1 MTSFHSRREALE
13 FYQKEYPHIHKSF
26 IELAIDYDILE
37 QERITQ
43 DIMIMEKLEMEKRV
57 NSDAEFRNSKMRDRL
72 KKKLAL
78 KNLTIEQ
85 KAEGCQKVIEF
96 T

>member
-1 MTSFHSRREALE
+1 MTSFHSKREAIK

-43 DIMIMEKLEMEKRV
+43 DIEAIKILQAQKDAH
-57 NSDAEFRNSKMRDRL
+57 SDAEFRNSKMKDRL
-72 KKKLAL
+72 RKKLEL
-78 KNLTIEQ
+78 KNLSIEQ
-85 KAEGCQKVIEF
+85 KGCHPEVIEF

>member
-1 MTSFHSRREALE
+1 MTSFHSKREALE
-13 FYQKEYPHIHKSF
+13 FYSKEYPNVPKHF
-26 IELAIDYDILE
+26 IELAIDYDIYE

-43 DIMIMEKLEMEKRV
+43 DIEALKIIQARKEVE
-57 NSDAEFRNSKMRDRL
+57 SDASMRSSKIKDRL
-72 KKKLAL
+72 KKKFNE

-85 KAEGCQKVIEF
+85 SKSCIPIEF

>member
-43 DIMIMEKLEMEKRV
+43 DIEAIKILQAQKDAH
-57 NSDAEFRNSKMRDRL
+57 SDAEFRNSKMKDRL
-72 KKKLAL
+72 RKKLAL

-85 KAEGCQKVIEF
+85 KGECQKLIEF

>member
-1 MTSFHSRREALE
+1 MTSFHSKREAIE

-37 QERITQ
+37 QQRITDDIERIKILQ
-43 DIMIMEKLEMEKRV
+43 AKKDAH
-57 NSDAEFRNSKMRDRL
+57 SDAEIRNSKMKDRL
-72 KKKLAL
+72 RKKLEL
-78 KNLTIEQ
+78 KNLSIEQ
-85 KAEGCQKVIEF
+85 KGCHPEVIEF

>member
-1 MTSFHSRREALE
+1 MTSFHSKREAIE

-43 DIMIMEKLEMEKRV
+43 DIESLKILQAQKDAH
-57 NSDAEFRNSKMRDRL
+57 SDAEFRNSKMRDRL
-72 KKKLAL
+72 RKKLEL
-78 KNLTIEQ
+78 KNLSIEQ
-85 KAEGCQKVIEF
+85 KGCHPEVIEF